1 MVYFVEKPIR
11 HFSRRLDSNMKK
23 AITISLSVLLAGYVL
38 AIFLPINPDEARPGT
53 RVSGEVAEGEVDWSS
68 AKNSKLVIVQ
78 TSTWYFI
85 PHSVTVTSWT
95 VDGNYYLGC
104 GRCAT
109 KIWPTHI
116 ARNPDVVV
124 KISGKLYEGRAF
136 LATGTERL
144 MALGVPLGDDI
155 PDGDEAYRVDPR

>member
-1 MVYFVEKPIR
+1 
-11 HFSRRLDSNMKK
+11 MKK
-23 AITISLSVLLAGYVL
+23 TITISLSVLLSGYAL

-53 RVSGEVAEGEVDWSS
+53 RLSGDTAEGEVDWSII
-68 AKNSKLVIVQ
+68 KGSKLVTVQ

-85 PHSVTVTSWT
+85 PHSVTVTSWAA
-95 VDGNYYLGC
+95 DGNYYLGC

-109 KIWPTHI
+109 KIWPRYI

-124 KISGKLYEGRAF
+124 KIDGKLYEGRAF
-136 LATGTERL
+136 LATGSERRT
-144 MALGVPLGDDI
+144 ALGVPPGDDI

>member
-1 MVYFVEKPIR
+1 
-11 HFSRRLDSNMKK
+11 
-23 AITISLSVLLAGYVL
+23 
-38 AIFLPINPDEARPGT
+38 
-53 RVSGEVAEGEVDWSS
+53 
-68 AKNSKLVIVQ
+68 
-78 TSTWYFI
+78 
-85 PHSVTVTSWT
+85 VTVTSWT

-124 KISGKLYEGRAF
+124 KIDGKLYEGRAF

-144 MALGVPLGDDI
+144 IALGVPLGDDI
-155 PDGDEAYRVDPR
+155 PDEGEAYRVDPR